1 MPAGVVLTGGGA
13 KLCGIVDL
21 AKQELKLPAQV
32 GFPTELP
39 TSLDKIDDPTF
50 ACVVGLLIWGASHE
64 GKGRMPQ
71 VPLGKSIGQIKKW
84 FKHILP

>member
-1 MPAGVVLTGGGA
+1 
-13 KLCGIVDL
+13 
-21 AKQELKLPAQV
+21 
-32 GFPTELP
+32 
-39 TSLDKIDDPTF
+39 
-50 ACVVGLLIWGASHE
+50 VVGLLIWGASHE